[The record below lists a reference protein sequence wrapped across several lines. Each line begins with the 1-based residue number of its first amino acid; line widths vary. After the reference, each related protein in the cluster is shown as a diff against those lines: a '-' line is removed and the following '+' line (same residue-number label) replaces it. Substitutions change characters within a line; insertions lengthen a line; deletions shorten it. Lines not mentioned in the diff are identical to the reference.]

1 MPSKRRLLVVT
12 ESLGIGGTE
21 SHLIRLLVPLT
32 SRGWD
37 VAVYCVSERGC
48 RADQVAHCGIR
59 VFSSPIPTNR
69 TAGETRNPIKIGF
82 AAVRLLWLLRG
93 WRPDIIHFYL
103 PGPYIVGAPVSL
115 AVGVPIKIMSRRS
128 LSHYQTRR
136 PTVSRFE
143 RWLHPYMDA
152 IIGNSRAV
160 VGELLNE
167 GIPCEK
173 LKLIYNGVELPD
185 SLPDRAQARVKLGLD
200 PEALVG
206 LTVANLI
213 AYKGHT
219 DLIRALATVSTE
231 LPPEWRFLF
240 AGRDQ
245 GLGSKL
251 KRLIAELEIG
261 PHVQFLGE
269 YSDVATLF
277 AAADFGV
284 LSSWEEGFSN
294 VVLEALAAGLPM
306 IVTGVGGNP
315 EAVRDGSTGLVVPP
329 HDPEALGRAILRLAG
344 DAQLR
349 EQLGQAG
356 SKYVRENFSIE
367 SCVEAHH
374 ALYEEL
380 LAAPKRRGDG

>member
-1 MPSKRRLLVVT
+1 
-12 ESLGIGGTE
+12 
-21 SHLIRLLVPLT
+21 
-32 SRGWD
+32 
-37 VAVYCVSERGC
+37 
-48 RADQVAHCGIR
+48 
-59 VFSSPIPTNR
+59 
-69 TAGETRNPIKIGF
+69 
-82 AAVRLLWLLRG
+82 
-93 WRPDIIHFYL
+93 
-103 PGPYIVGAPVSL
+103 
-115 AVGVPIKIMSRRS
+115 
-128 LSHYQTRR
+128 
-136 PTVSRFE
+136 
-143 RWLHPYMDA
+143 
-152 IIGNSRAV
+152 
-160 VGELLNE
+160 
-167 GIPCEK
+167 
-173 LKLIYNGVELPD
+173 
-185 SLPDRAQARVKLGLD
+185 
-200 PEALVG
+200 
-206 LTVANLI
+206 
-213 AYKGHT
+213 
-219 DLIRALATVSTE
+219 
-231 LPPEWRFLF
+231 LF

-306 IVTGVGGNP
+306 IVTDVGGNP

-329 HDPEALGRAILRLAG
+329 HDPEALGRAILRLAR

-356 SKYVRENFSIE
+356 SKYVRENFSME